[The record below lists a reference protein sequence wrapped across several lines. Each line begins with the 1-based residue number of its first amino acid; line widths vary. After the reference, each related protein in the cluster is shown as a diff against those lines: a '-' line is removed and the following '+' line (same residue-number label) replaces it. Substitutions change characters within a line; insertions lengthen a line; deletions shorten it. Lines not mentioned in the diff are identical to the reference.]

1 MKLMK
6 AKGYRKLVAK
16 ETPQFKPF
24 MRKLS
29 LLISTASCA
38 GYTMT
43 LIEVRKVLGSLGL
56 DLEEDKE
63 GTFRNLVL
71 HELSDKGFSYKITD
85 NRDIIIYW

>member
-1 MKLMK
+1 MRLRK
-6 AKGYRKLVAK
+6 AKDYRKLVAR

-24 MRKLS
+24 MNKVS

-63 GTFRNLVL
+63 GTFRNIVL
-71 HELSDKGFSYKITD
+71 HELTEKGFSYKITPD
-85 NRDIIIYW
+85 RDILVYW